1 MRQYF
6 LDLKLSLLTG
16 TYFIISFAEVDVAM
30 KIFAFILASGYTLR
44 RWYLME
50 KNKNDN
56 GGQINN

>member
-30 KIFAFILASGYTLR
+30 KVIAFLIATGYTLR

-50 KNKNDN
+50 KSKKNEAE
-56 GGQINN
+56 